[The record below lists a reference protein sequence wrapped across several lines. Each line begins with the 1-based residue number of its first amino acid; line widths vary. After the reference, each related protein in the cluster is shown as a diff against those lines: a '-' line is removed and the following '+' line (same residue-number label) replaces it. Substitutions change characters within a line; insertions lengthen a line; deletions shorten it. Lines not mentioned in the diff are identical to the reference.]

1 MSFIA
6 GLIMGALGVA
16 GVVIW
21 IATAIVAW
29 WRGVG

>member
-6 GLIMGALGVA
+6 GLIMGALGVV
-16 GVVIW
+16 GVVLW